1 MYEICNLLAAR
12 YPKAKKARTVS
23 KPAIRIGANVTVHG
37 KAAVVTRKD
46 TRYASAYFVAI
57 NGVEHKFS
65 FSRDMI
71 VV

>member
-1 MYEICNLLAAR
+1 MYEICALLNAR
-12 YPKAKKARTVS
+12 YPKAKKPRAAA

-46 TRYASAYFVAI
+46 SRYAAAYFVAI
-57 NGVEHKFS
+57 DGVEHKFS